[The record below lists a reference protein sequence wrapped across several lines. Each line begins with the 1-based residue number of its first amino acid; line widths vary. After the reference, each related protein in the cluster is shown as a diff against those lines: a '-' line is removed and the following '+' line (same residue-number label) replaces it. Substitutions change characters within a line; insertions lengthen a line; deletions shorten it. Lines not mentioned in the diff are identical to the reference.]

1 MCGWVE
7 VFVAIFWCVCVAGG
21 GSHTLFFSSF
31 FPVFRFKLGGGGGGG
46 GKGDF
51 LKTKAPF
58 SRPTNFSFSG
68 GGGGT
73 VKVL

>member
-1 MCGWVE
+1 M
-7 VFVAIFWCVCVAGG
+7 
-21 GSHTLFFSSF
+21 
-31 FPVFRFKLGGGGGGG
+31 GGGGG

-68 GGGGT
+68 GGGGGGT